1 MQIVIRSFMSALLVI
16 FLTGAASSPSPE
28 WSSERLQRISQYL
41 DSAVEQELMI
51 GGEALIWH
59 RDKVV
64 YQSRHGKRD
73 HRDPASLPNK
83 AIYRIYSMSKPIT
96 SVAIMILE
104 ERGQLRLSDP
114 LAKHLPEFAHLAV
127 FDPTQSP
134 TETNPLPTT
143 EAERPPTIED
153 LLAHK
158 AGLTYG
164 VFGYTPVDQA
174 YLKAG
179 LALNANATL
188 EDYTNKLAQLPLL
201 YQPDTT
207 WHYSVATDV
216 LGRVVEVVSGQ
227 KFSDF
232 LQQEIFSPL
241 KMVDTSFVI
250 APENRDRLTTMYS
263 PKGTNEQFE
272 QKGFAAQPTGTGLEP
287 APAIF
292 EQPYQP
298 GAKFQSGGGGLLS
311 TTPDYLRFTRMLL
324 NEGELDGARILAPS
338 TVRLMHTDFLGAQA
352 TNTYVNGGTPRE
364 GRGFGL
370 GFGIIKDQGL
380 AATPQGVGS
389 YYWGGAAGTIFW
401 VDPENDVIG
410 IFMTQ
415 SIPHRTQLGQDFAR
429 MTYQAYLR

>member
-1 MQIVIRSFMSALLVI
+1 MQLITRTFTCVLLLL
-16 FLTGAASSPSPE
+16 FLTGAASSPAPE
-28 WSSERLQRISQYL
+28 WSSERLNRISQYL
-41 DSAVEQELMI
+41 ETAVKEEMMI

-64 YQSRHGKRD
+64 YQSHHGKRD
-73 HRDPASLPNK
+73 HRDQSPLPDN

-114 LAKHLPEFAHLAV
+114 LAKHLPEFANLMV
-127 FDPTQSP
+127 FDPTQTP

-143 EAERPPTIED
+143 KAQRPPTIED

-158 AGLTYG
+158 AGFTYG
-164 VFGYTPVDQA
+164 IFGYTLVDQA

-179 LALNANATL
+179 LALNGTATL
-188 EDYTNKLAQLPLL
+188 DEYTSKLAKLPLL

-227 KFSDF
+227 RFSDF

-250 APENRDRLTTMYS
+250 SPENRDRLTTMYS
-263 PKGTNEQFE
+263 PTGTNEQFE
-272 QKGFAAQPTGTGLEP
+272 KKGFAAQPTGKGLEP
-287 APAIF
+287 APAAF
-292 EQPYQP
+292 DQPYQP
-298 GAKFQSGGGGLLS
+298 DATFESGGGGLLS
-311 TTPDYLRFTRMLL
+311 TTADYLRFTRMLL

-352 TNTYVNGGTPRE
+352 ANTYVNGGTPRE

-389 YYWGGAAGTIFW
+389 YYWGGAAGTGFW
-401 VDPENDVIG
+401 IDPENDVIG

>member
-1 MQIVIRSFMSALLVI
+1 MQLITRTFSCVLLLL
-16 FLTGAASSPSPE
+16 FLTGAASSPAPE
-28 WSSERLQRISQYL
+28 WSSERLNRINQYL
-41 DSAVEQELMI
+41 DSAVEQESMI

-64 YQSRHGKRD
+64 YQSKHGKRD
-73 HRDPASLPNK
+73 HRDQDSLPDS

-104 ERGQLRLSDP
+104 ERGKLRLSDP
-114 LAKHLPEFAHLAV
+114 LAKHLPEFANLTV
-127 FDPTQSP
+127 FDPTQTP

-143 EAERPPTIED
+143 KVQRPPTIED

-158 AGLTYG
+158 AGFTYG
-164 VFGYTPVDQA
+164 VFGYTLVDQA

-179 LALNANATL
+179 LALNAGATL
-188 EDYTNKLAQLPLL
+188 EEYTSKLAQLPLL

-227 KFSDF
+227 QFSEF
-232 LQQEIFSPL
+232 LQEEIFSPL
-241 KMVDTSFVI
+241 QMVDTSFVI
-250 APENRDRLTTMYS
+250 PEAKRDRLVTMYS

-272 QKGFAAQPTGTGLEP
+272 QKGFAAQPTGKGLEP

-311 TTPDYLRFTRMLL
+311 TTADYLRFTRMLL

-338 TVRLMHTDFLGAQA
+338 TVRLMRTDFLGAQA
-352 TNTYVNGGTPRE
+352 ANTYINGGTPRE

-380 AATPQGVGS
+380 AATPQGLGS
-389 YYWGGAAGTIFW
+389 YYWGGAAGTAFW
-401 VDPENDVIG
+401 IDPENDVIG